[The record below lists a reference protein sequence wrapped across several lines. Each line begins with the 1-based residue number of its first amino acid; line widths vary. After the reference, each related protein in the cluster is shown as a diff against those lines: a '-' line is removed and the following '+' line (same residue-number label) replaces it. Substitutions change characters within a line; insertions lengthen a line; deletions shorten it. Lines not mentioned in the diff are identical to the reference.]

1 MAKLEKLLITVHHG
15 FGMPAIRLANTVVTL
30 IACIVLFGS
39 DAHSQQARTRHA
51 ESHSDSRDAPTGNST
66 REARDSAL
74 RGIPFHALNAQSA
87 AKIRGITEHSSY
99 FRRMPSQAMECEP
112 EMFTFM
118 VRNPEVIVG
127 IWDVMGITRVSLKRV
142 SQYQHVGDD
151 GAGTKCKMDLVFGND
166 STHIYIV
173 DGVYDGNMWPKE
185 LTGQSIIVLNHH
197 NSKSANGTNQVS
209 VTMDIF
215 LKLNNLG
222 ADLVVRTLGP
232 LVSKSADFNFT
243 ECLAFV
249 SQVSQVAVANPAGI
263 QGLAAKLTN
272 VDPKIR
278 EQFVATANSVGGRS
292 GRIAKNPSTTLTPSG
307 YSVEEALMVD
317 FPSAQSRVAPPDA
330 ILPSSNSSK
339 PVSTR
344 TGQPSL
350 PDEDSASDSP
360 TIQKLNRTKPSTDAV
375 PNK

>member
-1 MAKLEKLLITVHHG
+1 MAKLENLLITVNHG
-15 FGMPAIRLANTVVTL
+15 FGMPAIRTANTVVAL
-30 IACIVLFGS
+30 IACIVFFGS
-39 DAHSQQARTRHA
+39 DAHSQQTRNRNH
-51 ESHSDSRDAPTGNST
+51 ESHSDARVAPTGNST
-66 REARDSAL
+66 REARDVAL
-74 RGIPFHALNAQSA
+74 RGIPFHALNASTA
-87 AKIRGITEHSSY
+87 SKIRGITEHSTY

-112 EMFTFM
+112 EIFTFM

-127 IWDVMGITRVSLKRV
+127 IWEVMGITRVSLKRV

-166 STHIYIV
+166 STHIYVV

-185 LTGQSIIVLNHH
+185 LTGQSVIVLTNQ
-197 NSKSANGTNQVS
+197 NSKSSNGTNQVS

-232 LVSKSADFNFT
+232 LVSKSADYNFT

-249 SQVSQVAVANPAGI
+249 SQVSQVSVANPAGI
-263 QGLAAKLTN
+263 QSLASRLTS

-278 EQFVATANSVGGRS
+278 DQFVATAHSVGGRS
-292 GRIAKNPSTTLTPSG
+292 GRIAKNASTTLTPSG
-307 YSVEEALMVD
+307 YSVEEVLMAD
-317 FPSAQSRVAPPDA
+317 IQSTQSRVAPPDA
-330 ILPSSNSSK
+330 ILPSTN
-339 PVSTR
+339 STR
-344 TGQPSL
+344 PISTRKGQPSL
-350 PDEDSASDSP
+350 PDEESASDSP

-375 PNK
+375 SNK